1 MTDYQ
6 VFKINC
12 PSGISEIVIAE
23 LADIGFEGFIENEEG
38 FEAYMVKDAFDAEQF
53 YGLCEKY
60 GIGKDM
66 VVEENIPAQNWNAI
80 WEADFEP
87 IIINDEIVVK
97 APFHSLSQTYK
108 HEITIQPKNTFGT
121 GHHETTQLVLGL
133 MQSIDFKDKDVFDY
147 GCGTGVL
154 GFFAAQLGARH
165 IMAIDIDDWS
175 AVNVL
180 ENAKLNHIDNLQ
192 FEQGTL
198 EAIDLSKKY
207 DVILANINKNILV
220 SSFERLA
227 QISKSGT
234 FILISG
240 FYESDLQDL
249 IAEAKKHLFSFV
261 SHQIKNT
268 WCAAVFSV

>member
-12 PSGISEIVIAE
+12 PSSISEIVIAE
-23 LADIGFEGFIENEEG
+23 LAEVGFEGFIENEDG
-38 FEAYMVKDAFDAEQF
+38 FEAYMVKDAFNAEQF
-53 YGLCEKY
+53 YGICEKY
-60 GIGKDM
+60 GIAKDM
-66 VVEENIPAQNWNAI
+66 VKEENIPAQNWNAL

-87 IIINDEIVVK
+87 IIINDDIVVK
-97 APFHSLSQTYK
+97 APFHTLSKTYK

-133 MQSIDFKDKDVFDY
+133 MQSIDFIDRDVFDY

-154 GFFAAQLGARH
+154 GFFAAQLGAKQ

-175 AVNVL
+175 ADNVL
-180 ENAKLNHIDNLQ
+180 ENAKLNQIDNLH

-198 EAIDLSKKY
+198 DQIDLSKKY

-220 SSFERLA
+220 SSFEKLA
-227 QISKSGT
+227 HISKTGT
-234 FILISG
+234 CMLISG

-249 IAEAKKHLFSFV
+249 IVEAKKHHFTFNT
-261 SHQIKNT
+261 HQTKNT
-268 WCAAVFSV
+268 WCAAVFSR

>member
-12 PSGISEIVIAE
+12 PSSISEIVIAE
-23 LADIGFEGFIENEEG
+23 LADIGFEGFIENGEG
-38 FEAYMVKDAFDAEQF
+38 FEAYMVKDAFDATLF
-53 YGLCEKY
+53 YGICEKY
-60 GIGKDM
+60 SIGKDM
-66 VVEENIPAQNWNAI
+66 VTEENIPAQNWNAI

-97 APFHSLSQTYK
+97 APFHSLSKTYR

-154 GFFAAQLGARH
+154 GFFAAQLGAQH

-175 AVNVL
+175 ADNVL

-198 EAIDLSKKY
+198 DAIDLSKKY

-227 QISKSGT
+227 
-234 FILISG
+234 
-240 FYESDLQDL
+240 
-249 IAEAKKHLFSFV
+249 LFS
-261 SHQIKNT
+261 KKGT
-268 WCAAVFSV
+268 

>member
-6 VFKINC
+6 VFRINC
-12 PSGISEIVIAE
+12 PSSMSEIVIAE

-38 FEAYMVKDAFDAEQF
+38 FEAYLVKDTFDAELF
-53 YGLCEKY
+53 YGLCQKY
-60 GIGKDM
+60 GIDKDM
-66 VVEENIPAQNWNAI
+66 VSEQNIPAQNWNAI

-87 IIINDEIVVK
+87 IIINDDIVVK
-97 APFHSLSQTYK
+97 APFHSLSKTYK

-133 MQSIDFKDKDVFDY
+133 MQSIDFKDRDVFDY

-154 GFFAAQLGARH
+154 GFFAAQLGAKQ

-175 AVNVL
+175 ADNVL
-180 ENAKLNHIDNLQ
+180 ENAKLNQIDNLH

-198 EAIDLSKKY
+198 DQIDLSKKY

-220 SSFERLA
+220 SSFEKLA
-227 QISKSGT
+227 HISKTGT
-234 FILISG
+234 CMLISG

-249 IAEAKKHLFSFV
+249 IVEAKKHHFTFNT
-261 SHQIKNT
+261 HQTKNT
-268 WCAAVFSV
+268 WCVAVFSK

>member
-6 VFKINC
+6 IFKINC
-12 PSGISEIVIAE
+12 LSNISEIVIAE

-38 FEAYMVKDAFDAEQF
+38 FEAYMVKDSFDAEQF
-53 YGLCEKY
+53 YGICEKY
-60 GIGKDM
+60 GIGKEM
-66 VVEENIPAQNWNAI
+66 VIEENIPAQNWNAI

-108 HEITIQPKNTFGT
+108 HEIIIQPKNTFGT

-133 MQSIDFKDKDVFDY
+133 MQSIDFKGMDVFDY

-154 GFFAAQLGARH
+154 GFFAAQLGAKQ
-165 IMAIDIDDWS
+165 IIAIDIDDWS
-175 AVNVL
+175 ADNVV
-180 ENAKLNHIDNLQ
+180 ENAMLNHIDNLQ
-192 FEQGTL
+192 FVQGTL
-198 EAIDLSKKY
+198 ETVDLSKKY

-227 QISKSGT
+227 QISKPGT

-249 IAEAKKHLFSFV
+249 IAEAKKHLFSLV